1 VGARTLGRALH
12 WGCVCRGGAAGP
24 GRQWWGVVAGGERR
38 AGGGVER
45 PGVAARRRP
54 GHGRPRID
62 TDSPRGRC
70 GANPSWP
77 RWARS
82 EPRRPRRS
90 VVWPL
95 TTSTRAHVRSQPWP
109 GCEATQR
116 PDSVEAWRRGRQGRA
131 RPRSGEARARAAG
144 PRRRGLGRERR
155 GRGRAREAGEGRG
168 GWRLGWGQ
176 QPPGPEGGEGR
187 WR

>member
-12 WGCVCRGGAAGP
+12 WGAYAEEGPPGLAGSSGEWPPGEGGTL
-24 GRQWWGVVAGGERR
+24 GE
-38 AGGGVER
+38 GQR

-54 GHGRPRID
+54 GHGRPRSG

-70 GANPSWP
+70 GANPSRP

-90 VVWPL
+90 VVWPS

-109 GCEATQR
+109 GCEATRR
-116 PDSVEAWRRGRQGRA
+116 PGSVEAWRRGRQGRA
-131 RPRSGEARARAAG
+131 RPRSGEAHARARPARSDAVSVGSGADAAG
-144 PRRRGLGRERR
+144 QGRPVRV
-155 GRGRAREAGEGRG
+155 GEGG
-168 GWRLGWGQ
+168 G
-176 QPPGPEGGEGR
+176 
-187 WR
+187 